1 MTRSQATPASSQI
14 IALEGMVQRL
24 EQQLAAAQARIAELR
39 EALESVKAQRIDGF
53 MFPAVVD
60 LNAWHTRVINAL
72 AKPDDLSAL
81 NDLKAR
87 YEARI
92 EAIEEVIAENSVPM
106 SDYLAELL
114 ESDNRSALEAA
125 KAQARRDALMEA
137 ATVCDELESHYS
149 AYKDTAMLNGDVGL
163 SNAASGEPRAA
174 RFIAAEL
181 RRMAGE
187 VK

>member
-24 EQQLAAAQARIAELR
+24 EQRVVVQQARIAELR
-39 EALESVKAQRIDGF
+39 GALESVKAQRIDGF

-81 NDLKAR
+81 NDLKAQ
-87 YEARI
+87 YEAC
-92 EAIEEVIAENSVPM
+92 IAEMREGITTMAVQWSSKDHYDMLYVNG
-106 SDYLAELL
+106 LL
-114 ESDNRSALEAA
+114 KADDLSALEAI
-125 KAQARRDALMEA
+125 KRQARREALMEA
-137 ATVCDELESHYS
+137 ADYVFDLDV
-149 AYKDTAMLNGDVGL
+149 DTSLFA
-163 SNAASGEPRAA
+163 
-174 RFIAAEL
+174 IQTQL

-187 VK
+187 VKP